1 MGFFAFFGSLMIG
14 GIVGYLA
21 EKWDLTHNGVLPS
34 IIIALGG
41 VVLLFMVRVMF
52 HLSFGSPG
60 VDANPRPTKR
70 RSTLRQSRPHQHLG
84 PRSPPDRSRQAGS

>member
-60 VDANPRPTKR
+60 VDAIIGAAGALVLVPTEAAHR
-70 RSTLRQSRPHQHLG
+70 RRNR
-84 PRSPPDRSRQAGS
+84 RK

>member
-21 EKWDLTHNGVLPS
+21 EKWDLTHNGVLAS

-60 VDANPRPTKR
+60 LDAMVGAAGALVLVPTEAAQR
-70 RSTLRQSRPHQHLG
+70 RR
-84 PRSPPDRSRQAGS
+84 DRRK

>member
-14 GIVGYLA
+14 GIVGYLS

-52 HLSFGSPG
+52 GLSFGAPG
-60 VDANPRPTKR
+60 IDAIVGAAGALVLVPTEAAYR
-70 RSTLRQSRPHQHLG
+70 RKNRRK
-84 PRSPPDRSRQAGS
+84 

>member
-1 MGFFAFFGSLMIG
+1 MGFFAFFGALMIG

-21 EKWDLTHNGVLPS
+21 EKWDLTHNGVLQS

-41 VVLLFMVRVMF
+41 VILLFMARVMF

-60 VDANPRPTKR
+60 LDAIIGGAGALLLVPTEAAARRRKR
-70 RSTLRQSRPHQHLG
+70 K
-84 PRSPPDRSRQAGS
+84 